1 MAIIQRVSG
10 YDAILAQRQRRADA
24 AAVAEA
30 RSAARQ
36 QAAST
41 TLAKSD
47 GLRNAMANNI
57 NQTVSNQVQMTSQLV
72 STRVNAANKV
82 KAEALMAKADA
93 ALTKFA

>member
-30 RSAARQ
+30 RSSARQ
-36 QAAST
+36 QAASA

-47 GLRNAMANNI
+47 GLRNALANNI
-57 NQTVSNQVQMTSQLV
+57 SQTTSNQIQLTSQLV
-72 STRVNAANKV
+72 STRVNAANKA
-82 KAEALMAKADA
+82 KTEEMMAKANA
-93 ALTKFA
+93 MMKFA